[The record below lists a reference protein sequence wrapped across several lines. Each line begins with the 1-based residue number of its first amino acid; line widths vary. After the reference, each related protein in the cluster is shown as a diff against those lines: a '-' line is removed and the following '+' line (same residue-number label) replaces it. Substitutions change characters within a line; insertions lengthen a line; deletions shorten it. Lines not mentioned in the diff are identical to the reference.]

1 MHARDAVEG
10 EGVYGEDP
18 PLWTEIGTKDFCA
31 CRCPGLDT
39 AEKGGAH
46 CLDDF
51 LTLGAPGSTECQENL
66 EQDLQHSEPTISS
79 GQGGRTSPL
88 AGVPWHTAGF
98 SADGDAAAHRE
109 IGAY

>member
-18 PLWTEIGTKDFCA
+18 PLWTEIGTKDVCA

-51 LTLGAPGSTECQENL
+51 LTLGAPGDSL
-66 EQDLQHSEPTISS
+66 QDLQHSGPPISS
-79 GQGGRTSPL
+79 RQGGRISPL

-109 IGAY
+109 IGAD